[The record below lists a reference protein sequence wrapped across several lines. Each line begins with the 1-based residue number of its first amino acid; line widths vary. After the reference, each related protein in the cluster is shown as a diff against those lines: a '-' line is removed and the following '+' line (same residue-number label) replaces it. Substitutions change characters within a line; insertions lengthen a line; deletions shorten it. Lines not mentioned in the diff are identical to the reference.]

1 VNRDLSKKAKGFTF
15 TTFNSMS
22 VEKELCVLSTHLT
35 ALEAKIE
42 ENVENIDYNNN
53 SERKTEIVKETDQCL
68 SVAERE
74 IERSR
79 ERLDKQGQGPST
91 SNEPVAS
98 ENTTQSEDETWTCDD
113 FTKHMRFE
121 VKQMENSFCL
131 VLWKSYTC
139 RRILIRLK
147 QDLGSKLDALRCL
160 SKHHSSRI
168 ELELLNELKEI
179 RDILLLL
186 KEIMCALS
194 TDTSKTTASAK
205 NEQTYGIRGK
215 SRPLQNSTS
224 NNVGEEEKGK
234 ALGSGKSRIAQKNTL
249 PRWK

>member
-1 VNRDLSKKAKGFTF
+1 
-15 TTFNSMS
+15 MS
-22 VEKELCVLSTHLT
+22 IEKELCVLSTHLN

-79 ERLDKQGQGPST
+79 DRLDKQGQGPST
-91 SNEPVAS
+91 SNDPVAS
-98 ENTTQSEDETWTCDD
+98 ENTTQSEDEPWTCDD
-113 FTKHMRFE
+113 FTNHMRSE

-160 SKHHSSRI
+160 SKHHSCRI

-205 NEQTYGIRGK
+205 NEQTDGIRGK

-224 NNVGEEEKGK
+224 NNVGEERKGK
-234 ALGSGKSRIAQKNTL
+234 ALVSGKSRSAQKNTL